1 MRISDWSSD
10 VCSSD
15 LGRHK
20 GLELIRRLKQL
31 DADHLLEFH
40 LLGAADAEMGE
51 AVIDHGPYQRE
62 QFAERVAAIQPHVAA
77 ILSICPETWCHT
89 LTECWACGL
98 PVFAIDM
105 GAVGER
111 IREDGGGWVVER
123 ASAPQRLEERRV
135 GK

>member
-1 MRISDWSSD
+1 
-10 VCSSD
+10 
-15 LGRHK
+15 
-20 GLELIRRLKQL
+20 
-31 DADHLLEFH
+31 
-40 LLGAADAEMGE
+40 MGE

-98 PVFAIDM
+98 PVFALDI

-111 IREDGGGWVVER
+111 IRDPGGGWLVER
-123 ASAPQRLEERRV
+123 DSAPSALRARFPAPPAPPGARPPPHEPPPPPPPAA
-135 GK
+135 GPP

>member
-1 MRISDWSSD
+1 
-10 VCSSD
+10 
-15 LGRHK
+15 
-20 GLELIRRLKQL
+20 
-31 DADHLLEFH
+31 
-40 LLGAADAEMGE
+40 MGE

-111 IREDGGGWVVER
+111 IREHGGGWLVER
-123 ASAPQRLEERRV
+123 DSEPSAIRARLLELRDSPGDRQQRVEEVLRWQRSEEHTSELQSLMRISYAV
-135 GK
+135 FCLTKQTKQ